1 MKGQV
6 WGEQGLPRAGASPLC
21 PRGRDGALG
30 SRSAY
35 GDPVFQDR
43 GHPIHDLISPQ

>member
-1 MKGQV
+1 MKGRSGV
-6 WGEQGLPRAGASPLC
+6 SRAFPGPAASPLC

-35 GDPVFQDR
+35 GDPVLQDQ